1 MSKEKLSGE
10 KIVNAIRE
18 AGVSHILS
26 VLDRTTEKGILR
38 RVAKDDIFRHVR
50 VSKEDETIGISAGL
64 SYLNT

>member
-26 VLDRTTEKGILR
+26 VPDRTTEKGILR
-38 RVAKDDIFRHVR
+38 RVAEDDSFRHVR
-50 VSKEDETIGISAGL
+50 V
-64 SYLNT
+64 